1 MNERSE
7 VTEGRET
14 KGPRGVEARDRL
26 VLSWG
31 ADGQL
36 WAERG
41 DRRAAVV
48 VHRCFPW
55 SDPSRYIS
63 LRGWNGEE
71 FAFVRDTSELDRSS
85 RAALESALAV
95 AGFLLEITIVEDIS
109 EEGEV
114 LNWVVGT
121 RQGARRF
128 QTRRG
133 EWPVK
138 MAGGGLLIHD
148 LAGDIYH
155 IPDPEALDPVSRK
168 RLWPYAG

>member
-1 MNERSE
+1 MNEMTEVSGVSE
-7 VTEGRET
+7 K
-14 KGPRGVEARDRL
+14 KGSRRVAARNRL

-41 DRRAAVV
+41 GRRTAVV

-63 LRGWNGEE
+63 LRDRDGE
-71 FAFVRDTSELDRSS
+71 FAFVGDTHELDDAS

-95 AGFLLEITIVEDIS
+95 AGFLLEITAVLDVTEEVEIR
-109 EEGEV
+109 
-114 LNWVVGT
+114 NWVVGT

-128 QTRRG
+128 QTRRDH
-133 EWPVK
+133 WPAK
-138 MAGGGLLIHD
+138 MADGGLLIRD
-148 LAGDIYH
+148 VAGDLYH
-155 IPDPEALDPVSRK
+155 VPDPEALDPASRK
-168 RLWPYAG
+168 WLWAYAG